1 VSSVSDERSW
11 ARAADRLG
19 TAAARDGEPTRWFEE
34 LWSAA
39 VRDEVDAPWDHTEP
53 MPAVARHLTSTRPG
67 EGRRA
72 VVVGVGLGADAQ
84 ATAAHGW
91 ETTAFDIS
99 PSAIELVTARYPD
112 SPVDFRVAD
121 LLDLPDDLR
130 GAFDLVVEVFTV
142 QAMPPS
148 VRERAGAGLRAL
160 LRPGGEMLVVQAVR
174 ADGAPYPEEP
184 PWPLDEAEMRALAAD
199 DVRLVSL
206 DRQAAPEDERW
217 PLWTAVLRREA

>member
-1 VSSVSDERSW
+1 M
-11 ARAADRLG
+11 
-19 TAAARDGEPTRWFEE
+19 RDGEPTRWFEE

-39 VRDEVDAPWDHTEP
+39 ARDEVDTPWDHTDP
-53 MPAVARHLTSTRPG
+53 MPAVARHLDAIEPG

-72 VVVGVGLGADAQ
+72 VVVGAGLGADAQ

-91 ETTAFDIS
+91 DTTAFDIS
-99 PSAIELVTARYPD
+99 PTAIELVTARYPD

-142 QAMPPS
+142 QAMPPT
-148 VRERAGAGLRAL
+148 VRDRAGAGLRAL
-160 LRPGGEMLVVQAVR
+160 LRPGGELLVVQGIR
-174 ADGAPYPEEP
+174 PDGTPYTEEP
-184 PWPLDEAEMRALAAD
+184 PWLLDEAEMRALAAD

-206 DRQAAPEDERW
+206 DRQDSAEETPW
-217 PLWTAVLRREA
+217 PLWAAVFRRDG

>member
-1 VSSVSDERSW
+1 VTDERSW

-39 VRDEVDAPWDHTEP
+39 VRDEVDTPWPRTDP
-53 MPAVARHLTSTRPG
+53 MPLVAQHLDALGPG

-91 ETTAFDIS
+91 ATTAFDIS
-99 PSAIELVTARYPD
+99 PSAIRLVTARYPD

-121 LLDLPDDLR
+121 LLDLPEDLR

-142 QAMPPS
+142 QAMPPV
-148 VRERAGAGLRAL
+148 VRSEAGAGLRAL
-160 LRPGGEMLVVQAVR
+160 LRPGGEMVAVQVIR
-174 ADGAPYPEEP
+174 PDGAPYPEEP
-184 PWPLDEAEMRALAAD
+184 PWPLDEAEMRALAGD

-206 DRQAAPEDERW
+206 DETRPADEW
-217 PLWTAVLRREA
+217 PLWKAVLRRDA